1 MESKCPSISL
11 SAIANTDMKTTLA
24 ELRRKAGNMKALFA
38 QKPLYSSN
46 RILLP
51 AGFPAIRAPGE
62 AL

>member
-1 MESKCPSISL
+1 
-11 SAIANTDMKTTLA
+11 MKTTLA